1 MSREQYDCC
10 SRQNSVVIVSG
21 IIMSAAFLRFNIMVC
36 LIATTLKRNT
46 REKTSEKKTT
56 VSFVTN
62 TQRRLKWKK
71 KKNTESTQLAKTTQT
86 PRAYEIEA
94 STYGGRFS
102 RAFYIR
108 YGILANVCVFECARD
123 MCEIVFECAR
133 MCLHTNCECVWK
145 IAEKY
150 SVRCVS
156 VRLFACRY
164 LASPY
169 IRLLTDEYMLL
180 FSLSHSHAHF
190 EACII
195 VTASHRTAKNGF
207 EPNKWQKPR
216 PISRFFCLY
225 CTYRTRTS
233 DFILILLKV
242 RAHSHIHSHGGIKN

>member
-1 MSREQYDCC
+1 MAFWQMFVCSSARAICVRLYLNARECVC
-10 SRQNSVVIVSG
+10 TQNG
-21 IIMSAAFLRFNIMVC
+21 
-36 LIATTLKRNT
+36 
-46 REKTSEKKTT
+46 
-56 VSFVTN
+56 
-62 TQRRLKWKK
+62 
-71 KKNTESTQLAKTTQT
+71 
-86 PRAYEIEA
+86 
-94 STYGGRFS
+94 
-102 RAFYIR
+102 
-108 YGILANVCVFECARD
+108 
-123 MCEIVFECAR
+123 
-133 MCLHTNCECVWK
+133 ECVWK

-164 LASPY
+164 LVSSC
-169 IRLLTDEYMLL
+169 IRLLTDGYMLL
-180 FSLSHSHAHF
+180 FSLSHTHAHF